1 MHHNC
6 RLAGLALTILASM
19 GAAHSHDIFEN
30 QRPSFDCL
38 GDLNRAEQL
47 ICDNREDDHLA
58 ALDRML
64 ETVYETKVDEIT
76 DNPAPSVDDLNNET
90 NSIFIPHPYET
101 VDELIVE
108 QRQWLEYRNTLY
120 DYESI
125 QEAYERRI
133 SRLASS
139 TVILDTSQFDKNMV
153 YTTEAEDGS
162 CTGWLPE
169 PDEVEGRCK
178 ELAML
183 SRGFDMMV
191 ADGYVVITIG
201 YMSPKYRTCN
211 ATYFGPLSEFN
222 EHYSI
227 EFGVNGVVLSHRY
240 ANTDPCDYWGG
251 MGTTGLGSWGEPKQ
265 HE

>member
-6 RLAGLALTILASM
+6 KLTGVVLLFFASM
-19 GAAHSHDIFEN
+19 GAAHSYDIFKH

-38 GDLNRAEQL
+38 GDLIRAEQI
-47 ICDNREDDHLA
+47 ICNNGEDYHLA

-64 ETVYETKVDEIT
+64 ETVYENRAEEIA
-76 DNPAPSVDDLNNET
+76 DNPTPSVDDLNNET

-101 VDELIVE
+101 VDELVEE
-108 QRQWLEYRNTLY
+108 QRQWLEYRNTLA
-120 DYESI
+120 DYGSI

-133 SRLASS
+133 SQLASS
-139 TVILDTSQFDKNMV
+139 TVILDTRQLDRNMV

-162 CTGWLPE
+162 CAGWLPE

-178 ELAML
+178 ELAIL

-191 ADGYVVITIG
+191 ADGYVVITID
-201 YMSPKYRTCN
+201 MMNPKYRTCK
-211 ATYFGPLSEFN
+211 ATYFGPFSEFN

-227 EFGVNGVVLSHRY
+227 EFAVNRVVLSHRY
-240 ANTDPCDYWGG
+240 SNYDPCEHWGG
-251 MGTTGLGSWGEPKQ
+251 MGTFGLGSWGEPKQ

>member
-6 RLAGLALTILASM
+6 KFTGLVLLFFASM

-47 ICDNREDDHLA
+47 ICDSREDDHLA

-64 ETVYETKVDEIT
+64 ETVYETRVDEIT
-76 DNPAPSVDDLNNET
+76 DNPTPSVDDLNNET

-101 VDELIVE
+101 VDELVLE
-108 QRQWLEYRNTLY
+108 QRQWLEYRNTLA
-120 DYESI
+120 DYGSI

-133 SRLASS
+133 SQLASS
-139 TVILDTSQFDKNMV
+139 TVILDTRQLDRNMV

-162 CTGWLPE
+162 CAGWLPE
-169 PDEVEGRCK
+169 PDEVKGRCK
-178 ELAML
+178 ELAIL

-191 ADGYVVITIG
+191 ADGYVVMTIG
-201 YMSPKYRTCN
+201 MMTPKYRTCN
-211 ATYFGPLSEFN
+211 ATYFGPLSEFID
-222 EHYSI
+222 HYTI
-227 EFGVNGVVLSHRY
+227 EFGVNGVVLRHQHSNY
-240 ANTDPCDYWGG
+240 DPCDYWGG
-251 MGTTGLGSWGEPKQ
+251 MGTFGLGSWDEPKQ